1 MLKKKI
7 IIGLP
12 CTPSKY
18 VSHKVVDCTRVLI
31 SYGGGMGGANKTYYA
46 ENIELKDGM
55 LVLSLVKG
63 SVVEVNPTF
72 LVEKEK
78 CKVAIIEY
86 DVSPWANKDNAIEI
100 NYISLEMN
108 EELVIDK
115 NSYTPRHTG
124 ILERKVIFNDKNH

>member
-1 MLKKKI
+1 
-7 IIGLP
+7 
-12 CTPSKY
+12 
-18 VSHKVVDCTRVLI
+18 
-31 SYGGGMGGANKTYYA
+31 
-46 ENIELKDGM
+46 
-55 LVLSLVKG
+55 LVKG